1 MKIKLTEYFMKRPT
15 LFWSLMTFILIAG
28 VLAFLQMPK
37 LEDPAVSVKQA
48 MVIVPYPGAT
58 AHEVE
63 LKVAQTMEDE
73 LRALPNVKKIKSEC
87 QNGMATITVEF
98 QMTVLQKDLE
108 QHFDL
113 LRRKVNDS
121 RSKLPQD
128 CYDPIVIDDMMD
140 VYGIFYAFTGEGY
153 SYPELYK
160 YAKLIRRELLGVKG
174 VKRILI
180 TGNRDEVIQ
189 ITLSKEKIARNGIIP
204 TQIMMS
210 LQNAGKTVNAGS
222 YQNESDR
229 LPLHVSSAVTDEE
242 DIRNLLIR
250 TPQGKTIRL
259 GDIAQIERTYSEP
272 QRNGFFVDGKP
283 ALAICLT
290 MEENA
295 IVPDVG
301 KAVEKRLAEIM
312 PQIPVGMEMEKIFFQ
327 PDKVDEAISSFMVN
341 LVESVL
347 IVILIL
353 IFTMGFRSGL
363 IIGFGLILTIAVSF
377 PILLMCGTT
386 LQRIS
391 LGAFIVAMGMLV
403 DNAIVIMDGILIDK
417 ARGVGPK
424 TYLYR
429 IGQHTAMPLLGA
441 TLIAVSTF
449 LAVYLSPDS
458 AGEYAGDLF
467 LVLCVSLLASWILAL
482 TQVPVCAKSWLPTR
496 EKKTQQP
503 QIYHSPIHRFIRRT
517 ISLLVEYKK
526 TTLATAFILL
536 TLCIFGMT
544 KVKNLFF
551 PDFDY
556 KQFIVE
562 YFLPSQTDP
571 DRVRKDLLEMSALL
585 KKNPAIERVAASMGS
600 APAHYCLVRPMTSG
614 GDCYGELMVDCKD
627 YETVVAQ
634 IPAVRK
640 LLRERYPD
648 AYIRIRKYNFSIAS
662 SHTVE
667 VEFSGPDPAILR
679 KLSQQAEDIMRR
691 CPYVDPYSVGN
702 NWKPKG
708 KTLTADYVREDAL
721 RSGIERSDVGN
732 ALLAATDGLPVGVL
746 NDQDRTVLIHL
757 LVRNADGS
765 RITNLNDIPVW
776 STLNLRM
783 DDDELKGVLTG
794 STKTDE
800 LQDQLFRS
808 VPLGNV
814 ARQIRLDWEDN
825 YIYRLNGQRAIEAE
839 CDPNTDLYE
848 ATPAKVVAS
857 IQKEIESIPLPDGY
871 KMRWV
876 GEGELQGEAIG
887 NLMKYLP
894 VTLFIILGILLLLF
908 NSWKKVILILLCFP
922 FVFCGITP
930 ALLLFRQPFTFMA
943 IIGMMGLIGMMVK
956 NAIVLVD
963 EINRLQQE
971 EHLHP
976 YHAVVEATVSRVRPV
991 LMASLTTIVGMI
1003 PLVND
1008 PMYGS
1013 MAITI
1018 MGGLTVGTLIT
1029 LVLLPIFYTALFHI
1043 HKPNSMSNPSSI
1055 QL

>member
-1 MKIKLTEYFMKRPT
+1 MKRPT

-222 YQNESDR
+222 YQNDSDR
-229 LPLHVSSAVTDEE
+229 LPLHVSSAVTDEK

-417 ARGVGPK
+417 ARGLGPK

-536 TLCIFGMT
+536 ALCIFGMT

-571 DRVRKDLLEMSALL
+571 DRIRKDLLEMSALL

-783 DDDELKGVLTG
+783 DDDALKGVLTG

-814 ARQIRLDWEDN
+814 ARQIRLDWENN

-857 IQKEIESIPLPDGY
+857 IQKEIEGIPLPDGY

-1055 QL
+1055 QQL